1 MRKIIITG
9 LIVFLITGIIIF
21 SLFANDKKTKN
32 NTIEDITYII
42 FNELKL
48 DLNYNN
54 IEDLLKVL
62 NISENY
68 DIKKSV
74 EKNTI
79 QSGEGFL
86 HLFNIV
92 SEQYNIWLWVFSYSP
107 DVIDDPNSIDDPIR
121 YYLSAI
127 EIQIND
133 NNFLHLFPYIKME
146 EYMSDNNFGE
156 QSTDYQQEGSIYY
169 YMRHEE
175 MGVKYNEYESFSSS
189 ELKFNNG
196 LLKSITITTYFP

>member
-1 MRKIIITG
+1 MRKIVISG
-9 LIVFLITGIIIF
+9 FIVFLITGIIALL
-21 SLFANDKKTKN
+21 LFVNNKKAKN

-48 DLNYNN
+48 DWHYNN

-79 QSGEGFL
+79 QSGDGFL
-86 HLFNIV
+86 HYFNIV
-92 SEQYNIWLWVFSYSP
+92 SEQYNIWLCAFSYSP
-107 DVIDDPNSIDDPIR
+107 DSIDDPILYR
-121 YYLSAI
+121 LRVI
-127 EIQIND
+127 EIEIND

-146 EYMSDNNFGE
+146 EYMADNNFGE

-169 YMRHEE
+169 YMRYEK
-175 MGVKYNEYESFSSS
+175 MGAKIEIFSNT

-196 LLKSITITTYFP
+196 LLKSIKITSFIP

>member
-1 MRKIIITG
+1 MRKIIITC

-21 SLFANDKKTKN
+21 SLFANNKKAKN
-32 NTIEDITYII
+32 NTIEDITYKI
-42 FNELKL
+42 FNGLKL
-48 DLNYNN
+48 DWDYNN

-68 DIKKSV
+68 NIKKSV
-74 EKNTI
+74 DENTI
-79 QSGEGFL
+79 HSDVGFL
-86 HLFNIV
+86 HHFNIV
-92 SEQYNIWLWVFSYSP
+92 SEQYNIWLWAFSYSS
-107 DVIDDPNSIDDPIR
+107 DFIDDPILYR
-121 YYLSAI
+121 LIAI
-127 EIQIND
+127 EIEIND
-133 NNFLHLFPYIKME
+133 NNYLHLFPYIKME
-146 EYMSDNNFGE
+146 EYMADNDFGE
-156 QSTDYQQEGSIYY
+156 QDTYYQQEGSIYY

>member
-9 LIVFLITGIIIF
+9 LIVFLITGFVGF
-21 SLFANDKKTKN
+21 SLFANSKKIKN
-32 NTIEDITYII
+32 NTIEDITYKI

-48 DLNYNN
+48 KWNYNN

-62 NISENY
+62 KIHVENY
-68 DIKKSV
+68 TIKKSV
-74 EKNTI
+74 KENTI
-79 QSGEGFL
+79 QSGDGFL
-86 HLFNIV
+86 HHFNIV
-92 SEQYNIWLWVFSYSP
+92 SEQYNIWLWAFSYSP
-107 DVIDDPNSIDDPIR
+107 DFIDDPIR
-121 YYLSAI
+121 YDLIYI
-127 EIQIND
+127 EIEIND
-133 NNFLHLFPYIKME
+133 NNYLHLFPYIKME
-146 EYMSDNNFGE
+146 EYMTDNNFGE
-156 QSTDYQQEGSIYY
+156 QSTNYQQEGSIYY